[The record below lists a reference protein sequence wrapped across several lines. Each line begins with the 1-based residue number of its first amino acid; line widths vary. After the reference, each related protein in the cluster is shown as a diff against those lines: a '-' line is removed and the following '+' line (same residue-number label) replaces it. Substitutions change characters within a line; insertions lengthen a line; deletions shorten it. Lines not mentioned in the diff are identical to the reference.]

1 MKIYLASGIR
11 RIFHVMLKQRA
22 VGINGNLRP
31 YFHSIIGGG
40 YNLDNSDKRIYLAGN
55 DGYHKSDNFLKE
67 ATEKMRI
74 YLAGEGIHS
83 YDEFLNEAQQKM
95 VTDIKSFKDFN
106 ILESYWDL
114 QSNERTMEL
123 LVNCGSYLIDSGA
136 FTFLKAKR
144 DSICDWDDYIERYAD
159 FINRWK
165 VEKFFELD
173 IDSIVGIK
181 EVERLRKKL
190 EKLTNRQS
198 IPVWH
203 FSRGKDYYLKMCEEY
218 SYIAFGGLITDGIPY
233 KKIEY
238 VFPWF
243 IEQAH
248 KRNAKLHALGY
259 SSIPGLHKYKFDS
272 IDSTAWLTG
281 NRAGFI
287 YKFLP
292 ESGTMEKIKVKENQ
306 RLKARAAALN
316 NFVEW
321 VKFNKY
327 AEKFL

>member
-1 MKIYLASGIR
+1 MKIYLAGG
-11 RIFHVMLKQRA
+11 V
-22 VGINGNLRP
+22 NGNLRP
-31 YFHSIIGGG
+31 YFYSIVGGG
-40 YNLDNSDKRIYLAGN
+40 YNLDNSDERIYLAGN
-55 DGYHKSDNFLKE
+55 DGYHKTDNFLKE

-74 YLAGEGIHS
+74 YLAGEGIHP

-95 VTDIKSFKDFN
+95 VTDITSFKDFN

-123 LVNCGSYLIDSGA
+123 LINCGSYLIDSGA

-181 EVERLRKKL
+181 DVERLRKKL

-203 FSRGKDYYLKMCEEY
+203 FNRGKQYFIDLAKDYP
-218 SYIAFGGLITDGIPY
+218 YIALGGIALKEIPLNTFEKY
-233 KKIEY
+233 
-238 VFPWF
+238 FPWF
-243 IEQAH
+243 IDTAH
-248 KRNAKLHALGY
+248 SNGTKIHGLGY
-259 SSIPGLHKYKFDS
+259 TRIKGLSQYHFDS
-272 IDSTAWLTG
+272 VDSTAWLYG
-281 NRAGFI
+281 NRAGYI
-287 YKFLP
+287 YKFHP
-292 ESGTMEKIKVKENQ
+292 ENGEMEQIDKKEGT
-306 RLKARAAALN
+306 RLKPRMVALH

-321 VKFNKY
+321 VKLGKY
-327 AEKFL
+327 AQKNY